1 MSWNGL
7 KTSRELVYN
16 PRQGGKT
23 RLLGLQ
29 DIIEPDESWSEAT
42 WDYDSSAYNNYGEG
56 DLMGNTLMLGDGGKK
71 HYVTMRMV
79 SVYIVDTD
87 PRLPLSEAMLFQS
100 EAPFLTDETDP
111 EIIQHLDTDK
121 ILAHHNKKREKIV
134 DVEATRTSE
143 VVIYLPG
150 DRSLKEVKV
159 VVTTH
164 ANFPR

>member
-29 DIIEPDESWSEAT
+29 DIIETDRSWSDAR
-42 WDYDSSAYNNYGEG
+42 WDSSAYNNYGED
-56 DLMGNTLMLGDGGKK
+56 DLMSDRLMLGDGGKK

-150 DRSLKEVKV
+150 DRTLKEVKV